1 MNKLM
6 KRHKTHVQDFMTEN
20 PYVVAPE
27 TSLVDAYSLMFEK
40 EVRRLPVVQGQTLVG
55 IITLSDIQRNIPL
68 VLPDV
73 DMTTRLE
80 MSARTVGDVM
90 TSDPL
95 TVAPDDT
102 IQEAA
107 ERMLENQVSGLPV
120 VENDRVVG
128 ILTESDIFKLVVNWW
143 AEEERMA
150 APQYGKQ

>member
-40 EVRRLPVVQGQTLVG
+40 EVRRLPVVQGQALVG
-55 IITLSDIQRNIPL
+55 IITQSDIQRTMPL
-68 VLPDV
+68 ILEETD
-73 DMTTRLE
+73 TATKLE
-80 MSARTVGDVM
+80 MAAGTVRNAM
-90 TSDPL
+90 TSDPI

-120 VENDRVVG
+120 VETDHVVG
-128 ILTESDIFKLVVNWW
+128 IITESDIFKLVVNWW
-143 AEEERMA
+143 AEEES
-150 APQYGKQ
+150 